1 MERRRHK
8 LPADLPADTWLAA
21 IVESSDDAIVSKDLS
36 GIVTSWNRSAERL
49 FGYTAAEMVGRP
61 IATIAAPG
69 REDEMPRILERI
81 RRGDPVDHYETVRR
95 AKDGRLVEVSLT
107 ISPIRDASGRIVG
120 ASKIARDITERKAAE
135 AALRASEERFR
146 QLANRVPVFVWFA
159 SSGGE
164 VRFFNERWYA
174 FTGLTSDESLGLGWI
189 QAVHPEDR
197 ERVRSLWLDAFGQ
210 SRNFEAEHR
219 CRGCDGSYRW
229 FLTRAEPLQDEAGRV
244 TGWFGT
250 STDIQDRKRAEQYQR
265 LLMAEVDH
273 RVKNILATIQSIAR
287 QTLPA
292 GEPVGSFNGRLAAL
306 AHTHDLLARHRWEGV
321 GLGAIIRAE
330 LAPYLGQAAGG
341 RVTITG
347 PEVTLTAKP
356 AQMLTIGIHELATN
370 AAKYGALSNADGRV
384 RVSWSKEGAAG
395 AEHLRILW
403 EESQGPRVRP
413 PGRQGFGRTLIER
426 GIAYELHGQASLDFR
441 EEGVRC
447 MILVPLAPETRTLGS
462 QSIAGEELLC

>member
-1 MERRRHK
+1 M
-8 LPADLPADTWLAA
+8 PVGVPADTWLAA

-36 GIVTSWNRSAERL
+36 GIVSSWNRSAERL

-61 IATIAAPG
+61 IAAIAAPG
-69 REDEMPRILERI
+69 REDEMPRILDRI
-81 RRGDPVDHYETVRR
+81 RQGEPVDHYETVRR

-146 QLANRVPVFVWFA
+146 QLANRVPVLVWFA
-159 SSGGE
+159 TSGGE

-174 FTGLTSDESLGLGWI
+174 FTGLTPDESLGLGWI
-189 QAVHPEDR
+189 EAVHPEDR
-197 ERVRSLWLDAFGQ
+197 ERVHGSWLDAFGQ
-210 SRNFEAEHR
+210 SRSFEAEHR
-219 CRGCDGSYRW
+219 CRGRDGTYRW
-229 FLTRAEPLQDEAGRV
+229 FLTRAEPLQDESGRI

-273 RVKNILATIQSIAR
+273 RVKNILATIQSVAR

-292 GEPVGSFNGRLAAL
+292 GKSVGSFNGRLAAL

-321 GLGAIIRAE
+321 NLEAIVRAE
-330 LAPYLGQAAGG
+330 LAPYLGRADRG
-341 RVTITG
+341 RVTIDG
-347 PEVTLTAKP
+347 PEITLVPKL
-356 AQMLTIGIHELATN
+356 AQMLTMGLHELATN
-370 AAKYGALSNADGRV
+370 AAKYGALSTPEGQV
-384 RVSWSKEGAAG
+384 RISWSREAG
-395 AEHLRILW
+395 TDAEQLRILW
-403 EESQGPRVRP
+403 QESHGPRVRP
-413 PGRQGFGRTLIER
+413 ARRQGFGRALIER
-426 GIAYELHGQASLDFR
+426 GIAYELHGQARLEFL

-447 MILVPLAPETRTLGS
+447 TIVVPLAPE
-462 QSIAGEELLC
+462 AGPPAGLPLEGDEAVC